1 MRQLVSLSWMD
12 GRITRCQVWVVIE
25 AGGHYEISR
34 QQVLGDGALVNRGCF
49 GDIA

>member
-1 MRQLVSLSWMD
+1 MRHETSFTVLD

-25 AGGHYEISR
+25 AGGDYEISR

>member
-1 MRQLVSLSWMD
+1 MRQVSLSWMD

-25 AGGHYEISR
+25 AGGDYEISR